1 MIKWLKEK
9 DSMGVER
16 YLYLLFWFFAGVGF
30 LCTAIPPL
38 AMLFGW

>member
-1 MIKWLKEK
+1 MIKWLMQK

-16 YLYLLFWFFAGVGF
+16 YLYILLWFFVG
-30 LCTAIPPL
+30 LAVVGYALPPL